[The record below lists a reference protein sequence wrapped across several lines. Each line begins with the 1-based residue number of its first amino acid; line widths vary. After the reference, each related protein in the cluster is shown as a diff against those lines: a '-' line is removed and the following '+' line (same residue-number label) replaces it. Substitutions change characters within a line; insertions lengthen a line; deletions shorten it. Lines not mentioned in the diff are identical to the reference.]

1 VQREEKRDKS
11 DCWGMI
17 LVLIESIAFENNLK
31 LTNLHLTYLFPGM
44 KSNAFGNQDHG
55 HVVVIDS
62 GETDQN
68 GKWKAMQ
75 TKARRE
81 NQI

>member
-1 VQREEKRDKS
+1 
-11 DCWGMI
+11 MI

-68 GKWKAMQ
+68 GK
-75 TKARRE
+75 
-81 NQI
+81 